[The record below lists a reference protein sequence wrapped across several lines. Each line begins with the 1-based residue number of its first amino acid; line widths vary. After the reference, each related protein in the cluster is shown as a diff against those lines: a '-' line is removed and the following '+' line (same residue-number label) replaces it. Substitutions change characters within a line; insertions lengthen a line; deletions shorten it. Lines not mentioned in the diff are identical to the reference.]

1 MFLGISPQ
9 NPFPADTGYL
19 GRPGVDVQLCGLQ
32 TASWK
37 LLPGPMPSL
46 QNEKHNYN
54 ILADLLLEGNEIMH
68 ASGRWHCP

>member
-9 NPFPADTGYL
+9 NLFPADTDYL
-19 GRPGVDVQLCGLQ
+19 GRPGLDFQLCCLQ

-37 LLPGPMPSL
+37 LLPGLMPSL

-54 ILADLLLEGNEIMH
+54 ILADLL
-68 ASGRWHCP
+68 